1 MPLHVPSLA
10 AKLQCLYRH
19 HETVNTHE
27 LLAEHLGI
35 APNNISTWINGN
47 EVRARELVPNRHIK
61 RLTDLYGI
69 PVQWLELASLEEF
82 KMLLYASSSRDGP
95 WHRLLAQAIESD
107 EIRLVHLDP
116 QVESDSQSRGL
127 VADDK
132 DEAVE
137 QFRLGEHVYISIALD
152 GEWVD
157 HAASGHAHAVLL
169 SVDRAKTACLCP
181 SSLASP
187 NPRVSPSTFLVP
199 DSAPTRSLK
208 VAGPV
213 GPQRVLVL
221 LTNGP
226 LGCDIYAGLKQ
237 DNAEAVL
244 DQMAMHITRTP
255 DMLYQLFKKDYEVL

>member
-10 AKLQCLYRH
+10 TKLQCLYRH

-69 PVQWLELASLEEF
+69 PVEWLEFASLEEF
-82 KMLLYASSSRDGP
+82 KMLLHASPLREGP
-95 WHRLLAQAIESD
+95 WQRLLAQAIESD
-107 EIRLVHLDP
+107 EIRLVHLDR
-116 QVESDSQSRGL
+116 QGDSESQSRGL

-137 QFRLGEHVYISIALD
+137 QFRLGEHVYISIALH
-152 GEWVD
+152 GEWVE

-181 SSLASP
+181 SSLAP
-187 NPRVSPSTFLVP
+187 NPKLSSPTFLVP
-199 DSAPTRSLK
+199 DSAPKRSLK

-213 GPQRVLVL
+213 GPQGVLVL
-221 LTNGP
+221 LTSGP
-226 LGCDIYAGLKQ
+226 LGSDIYAGLGQ
-237 DNAEAVL
+237 GSAEAVL
-244 DQMAMHITRTP
+244 DRLATHITRTP
-255 DMLYQLFKKDYEVL
+255 AMLYQLFRKDYEVL

>member
-1 MPLHVPSLA
+1 
-10 AKLQCLYRH
+10 
-19 HETVNTHE
+19 VNTHE

-47 EVRARELVPNRHIK
+47 EVRGRELVPNRHIK

-82 KMLLYASSSRDGP
+82 KMLLHGSPLRDGP
-95 WHRLLAQAIESD
+95 WQRLLAQAIESD
-107 EIRLVHLDP
+107 EIHLVHLDGH
-116 QVESDSQSRGL
+116 VDSESQSRGL
-127 VADDK
+127 VADDE

-137 QFRLGEHVYISIALD
+137 RFRLGEHVYISIALH
-152 GEWVD
+152 GEWID

-181 SSLASP
+181 SSLAP
-187 NPRVSPSTFLVP
+187 NPKLSSPSFVVP
-199 DSAPTRSLK
+199 ASAPIRSLK

-221 LTNGP
+221 LTSRP
-226 LGCDIYAGLKQ
+226 LGSDIYAGLGQ
-237 DNAEAVL
+237 DSAEAVL
-244 DQMAMHITRTP
+244 DRLATHITRTP
-255 DMLYQLFKKDYEVL
+255 AMLYQLFKKDYEVL

>member
-10 AKLQCLYRH
+10 TKLQCLYRR

-27 LLAEHLGI
+27 SLAEHLGI

-47 EVRARELVPNRHIK
+47 EVRGRELVPNRHIR
-61 RLTDLYGI
+61 RLTDLYRI
-69 PVQWLELASLEEF
+69 SVQWLELASLEEF
-82 KMLLYASSSRDGP
+82 KMLLYASRLRDGP
-95 WHRLLAQAIESD
+95 WQELLAQAVESD
-107 EIRLVHLDP
+107 EIHLVHLDR

-127 VADDK
+127 VAGDK

-137 QFRLGEHVYISIALD
+137 QFRLGEHVYISIALH

-157 HAASGHAHAVLL
+157 RAASGHAHAVLL

-181 SSLASP
+181 SSLAP
-187 NPRVSPSTFLVP
+187 NPKVSSPRFLVP

-213 GPQRVLVL
+213 GPQGVLVL
-221 LTNGP
+221 LTDRP
-226 LGCDIYAGLKQ
+226 LASDIYAGLAQ
-237 DNAEAVL
+237 DGAEGVL
-244 DQMAMHITRTP
+244 DRLATHITGTP
-255 DMLYQLFKKDYEVL
+255 AMLYQLFKKDYEVM